1 MDQAT
6 HGGCDKDRGDETE
19 ISNSAEAYDRTLAQE
34 QRAPRRHDRGRI
46 RLRIE
51 EERSVRQAQKEYLT
65 PTVTLLGVRKW
76 VPEKVDRK
84 LYSA

>member
-1 MDQAT
+1 MDKAP
-6 HGGCDKDRGDETE
+6 HGGCDRNREHKPE
-19 ISNSAEAYDRTLAQE
+19 ISNSAKRYDRALAQK
-34 QRAPRRHDRGRI
+34 QCAPGRHDRGRI
-46 RLRIE
+46 RLRIGE
-51 EERSVRQAQKEYLT
+51 DRSVRRDQKEYLR